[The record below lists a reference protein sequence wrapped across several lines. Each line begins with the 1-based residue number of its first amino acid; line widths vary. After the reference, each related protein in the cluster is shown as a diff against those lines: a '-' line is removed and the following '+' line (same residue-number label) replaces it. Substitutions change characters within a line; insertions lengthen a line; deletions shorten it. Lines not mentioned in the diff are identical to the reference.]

1 MVSSGWLFRSAGGNH
16 DRHPLTGCHIFRM
29 TALSSEQRGA
39 FFIAARQAV
48 LLGKLTTMR
57 GLAFI
62 LSVFS
67 LCAIAADQG
76 QKGKRPP
83 DVTVVEAKA
92 HRIEDKISVDG
103 KVKITAEKPLKG
115 LVLAFD
121 FLDHDNGVLTT
132 GKDEISDDTL
142 RSGESPSFRSEI
154 VNPPGAIK
162 FKIRAFDAGDK
173 ELRIANPGPF
183 IIE

>member
-1 MVSSGWLFRSAGGNH
+1 
-16 DRHPLTGCHIFRM
+16 
-29 TALSSEQRGA
+29 
-39 FFIAARQAV
+39 
-48 LLGKLTTMR
+48 MR

-92 HRIEDKISVDG
+92 HRIEDKVSVDG
-103 KVKITAEKPLKG
+103 KVKVTAEKPLHG

-121 FLDHDNGVLTT
+121 FLDHDNAVLTT
-132 GKDEISDDTL
+132 GKDEISDETMK
-142 RSGESPSFRSEI
+142 SGESPSFRSEI

-162 FKIRAFDAGDK
+162 FKIRAFDSGEK